1 MMGQAKTLTKQ
12 ELKRI
17 LDYNSACERHN
28 ERNRSMILLTFYCG
42 MRIGEVVSLRIAD
55 VINERGEVLD
65 EIKLSSSQTK
75 GNKARTVHVPERMQ
89 KEIKIY
95 IAGLKSRMS
104 ADFLFKTQKS
114 QRFSSNTATQLLQRI
129 YKRSGIVGATSH
141 SGRRTFITE
150 LANKGVSVR
159 VLAAL
164 AGHSSIATTQ
174 RYIDINDDM
183 LKKAVELI

>member
-1 MMGQAKTLTKQ
+1 MAQAKTLTKQ
-12 ELKRI
+12 ELKRV
-17 LDYNSACERHN
+17 LDYNSACERHS
-28 ERNRSMILLTFYCG
+28 ERNRAMILLTFYCG
-42 MRIGEVVSLRIAD
+42 MRIGSVVSLRIAN
-55 VINERGEVLD
+55 VINEQSEVLD
-65 EIKLSSSQTK
+65 EIKLTSAQTK
-75 GNKARTVHVPERMQ
+75 GNKARTVHVPLRMQ
-89 KEIKIY
+89 KELKKY
-95 IAGLKSRMS
+95 IEGLKSHAH
-104 ADFLFKTQKS
+104 ADFLFRTQKS
-114 QRFSSNTATQLLQRI
+114 KQFSSNTATQLLQRI
-129 YKRSGIVGATSH
+129 YERSGITGATSH

>member
-1 MMGQAKTLTKQ
+1 MGQAKTLTKR
-12 ELKRI
+12 ELKRV
-17 LDYNSACERHN
+17 LDYNSACERHS
-28 ERNRSMILLTFYCG
+28 ERNRAMILLTFYCG

-55 VINERGEVLD
+55 VLNEQGEVLD
-65 EIKLSSSQTK
+65 EIKLSATQTK
-75 GNKARTVHVPERMQ
+75 GSKTRTVHVPIRMR
-89 KEIKIY
+89 KE
-95 IAGLKSRMS
+95 LKAYVQGVKFRTQ

-114 QRFSSNTATQLLQRI
+114 KHFTSNTATQLLQRI
-129 YKRSGIVGATSH
+129 YERAGLIGATSH

-159 VLAAL
+159 VLATL

>member
-1 MMGQAKTLTKQ
+1 MGQAKTLTSK
-12 ELKRI
+12 ELKRV
-17 LDYNSACERHN
+17 LDYNTACERHS
-28 ERNRSMILLTFYCG
+28 ERNRTMILLTFYCG

-55 VINERGEVLD
+55 VINEQGEVLD
-65 EIKLSSSQTK
+65 EIKLAATQTK

-89 KEIKIY
+89 KELKSY
-95 IAGLKSRMS
+95 IAGLKSH
-104 ADFLFKTQKS
+104 AHTDFLFRTQKS
-114 QRFSSNTATQLLQRI
+114 KRFSSNSATQLLQRI
-129 YKRSGIVGATSH
+129 YERCGLAGATSH

-159 VLAAL
+159 VLAEL

>member
-1 MMGQAKTLTKQ
+1 MAQAKTLTKQ
-12 ELKRI
+12 ELKRV
-17 LDYNSACERHN
+17 LDYNNACERHS
-28 ERNRSMILLTFYCG
+28 ERNRAMILLTFCCG
-42 MRIGEVVSLRIAD
+42 MRIGEVVSLRVAD
-55 VINERGEVLD
+55 VVNEQGEVLD
-65 EIKLSSSQTK
+65 EIKLAAAHTK
-75 GNKARTVHVPERMQ
+75 ASKARTVHVSERMR
-89 KEIKIY
+89 KELKKY
-95 IAGLKSRMS
+95 IAGIKSQAH

-114 QRFSSNTATQLLQRI
+114 KRFSSNTATQLLQRI
-129 YKRSGIVGATSH
+129 YMRSGIAGATAH

-183 LKKAVELI
+183 LKRAVELI

>member
-1 MMGQAKTLTKQ
+1 MAQAKTLTKQ

-17 LDYNSACERHN
+17 LDYNSACERHS
-28 ERNRSMILLTFYCG
+28 ERNRTMILLTFYCG

-55 VINERGEVLD
+55 VMNEQGEVMD
-65 EIKLSSSQTK
+65 EIKLRAAQTK
-75 GNKARTVHVPERMQ
+75 GNKARTVHVPARMC
-89 KEIKIY
+89 KELKTY
-95 IAGLKSRMS
+95 IAGLKYLTQ

-114 QRFSSNTATQLLQRI
+114 QQFSSNTATQLLQRI
-129 YKRSGIVGATSH
+129 YERAGFKGATSH
-141 SGRRTFITE
+141 SGRRSMISD

>member
-1 MMGQAKTLTKQ
+1 MGQAKTLTKQ
-12 ELKRI
+12 ELKRV
-17 LDYNSACERHN
+17 LDYNSACERHS
-28 ERNRSMILLTFYCG
+28 ERNRAMILLTFNCG

-55 VINERGEVLD
+55 VINERGEALD

-75 GNKARTVHVPERMQ
+75 GNQSRTVHVPARMQ
-89 KEIKIY
+89 KELKIY
-95 IAGLKSRMS
+95 IAGLKSH
-104 ADFLFKTQKS
+104 AHEDFLFRTQKS
-114 QRFSSNTATQLLQRI
+114 KSFTSNTATQLLQRI
-129 YKRSGIVGATSH
+129 YERCGLAGATSH
-141 SGRRTFITE
+141 SGRRTFITD

>member
-1 MMGQAKTLTKQ
+1 MGQAKTLTKQ
-12 ELKRI
+12 ELKRV
-17 LDYNSACERHN
+17 LDYNNGCERHS
-28 ERNRSMILLTFYCG
+28 ERNRAMILFTFYCG

-55 VINERGEVLD
+55 VINEQGEVLD
-65 EIKLSSSQTK
+65 EIKLAATQTK
-75 GNKARTVHVPERMQ
+75 GNKARTIHVPARMQ
-89 KEIKIY
+89 KELKNY
-95 IAGLKSRMS
+95 IAGLKSHAQ
-104 ADFLFKTQKS
+104 ADFLFRTQKS
-114 QRFSSNTATQLLQRI
+114 KRFTSNTATQLLQRI
-129 YKRSGIVGATSH
+129 YERSGIAGATSH

>member
-1 MMGQAKTLTKQ
+1 MGQAKTLTKQ
-12 ELKRI
+12 ELKRV
-17 LDYNSACERHN
+17 LDYNSTCERHS
-28 ERNRSMILLTFYCG
+28 ERNRAMILFTFYCG

-55 VINERGEVLD
+55 VINEQGEVLD

-75 GNKARTVHVPERMQ
+75 GNKARTVHVPVSMR
-89 KEIKIY
+89 KE
-95 IAGLKSRMS
+95 LKTYVETLKFS
-104 ADFLFKTQKS
+104 AQQDFLFKTQKS
-114 QRFSSNTATQLLQRI
+114 KRFSSNTATQLLQRI
-129 YKRSGIVGATSH
+129 YERSGITGATSH

>member
-1 MMGQAKTLTKQ
+1 MGQAKTLTKQ
-12 ELKRI
+12 ELKHV
-17 LDYNSACERHN
+17 LDYNNVCERYS
-28 ERNRSMILLTFYCG
+28 ERNRAMILFTFNCG

-55 VINERGEVLD
+55 VINEHGEVLD

-75 GNKARTVHVPERMQ
+75 GNKARTVHVPVRMC
-89 KEIKIY
+89 KEVKKY
-95 IAGLKSRMS
+95 IAGLKSRTH

-114 QRFSSNTATQLLQRI
+114 QRFSSNSATQLLQRI
-129 YKRSGIVGATSH
+129 YARSGIAGATSH